1 MVCDHYMDCKFH
13 IHWGKMEYVMPIK
26 CDFKKGSILYI
37 FRQIPFKGCG
47 ETDNRWVEHL
57 SMEPVDA
64 ESFQSNKRYQRRK
77 QG

>member
-1 MVCDHYMDCKFH
+1 MVCDHYKDCKFH

-47 ETDNRWVEHL
+47 ETDNR
-57 SMEPVDA
+57 
-64 ESFQSNKRYQRRK
+64 
-77 QG
+77 